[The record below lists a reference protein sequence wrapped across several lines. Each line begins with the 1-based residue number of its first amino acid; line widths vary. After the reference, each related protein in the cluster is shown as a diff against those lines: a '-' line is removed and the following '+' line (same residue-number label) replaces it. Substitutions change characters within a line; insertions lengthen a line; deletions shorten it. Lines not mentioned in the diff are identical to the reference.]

1 MRPMWP
7 GESRGDSAGGNCGA
21 AKGNN
26 KGGNQ
31 AIPRYILP
39 KQGLRTRVNPA
50 LRSLDRLGPRE
61 AKPGSYRRT
70 GGSPR
75 SRAAS

>member
-7 GESRGDSAGGNCGA
+7 GESRGDSAGSNCGA
-21 AKGNN
+21 PKGSSRRRTSLF
-26 KGGNQ
+26 GG
-31 AIPRYILP
+31 YILP

-50 LRSLDRLGPRE
+50 LRNPDQLGLRDPT
-61 AKPGSYRRT
+61 PGSYRRT

-75 SRAAS
+75 GRAAS

>member
-7 GESRGDSAGGNCGA
+7 GESRGDSAGSNCGA
-21 AKGNN
+21 PNGPSRRGTK
-26 KGGNQ
+26 Q
-31 AIPRYILP
+31 FQDILP

-50 LRSLDRLGPRE
+50 LRSLNQLGLR
-61 AKPGSYRRT
+61 KSTRGSYRRT

-75 SRAAS
+75 GRASS

>member
-1 MRPMWP
+1 MRPTWP
-7 GESRGDSAGGNCGA
+7 GESRGDSAGSNCGA
-21 AKGNN
+21 PNGPSRRGTK
-26 KGGNQ
+26 Q
-31 AIPRYILP
+31 FQDTILP

-61 AKPGSYRRT
+61 AKPGSYSTT

-75 SRAAS
+75 GRAAS

>member
-1 MRPMWP
+1 MRPTWP

-21 AKGNN
+21 PKGSSRRW
-26 KGGNQ
+26 NQ
-31 AIPRYILP
+31 AIPRFILP

-50 LRSLDRLGPRE
+50 LRNPDQLGLRE
-61 AKPGSYRRT
+61 AAPGSYSTT

-75 SRAAS
+75 GQAAS